1 MDEAV
6 LHDLSHKMGGRFKL
20 TALVQKRL
28 LELMRED
35 SPVIKEKSG
44 GRPVSLVIQE
54 VARGRL
60 QLVSTDGTPIGPGPE
75 QLAAMAAAAA
85 EEAPV
90 EESPTEAET
99 EPEED
104 EAEEQTAED
113 EGE

>member
-1 MDEAV
+1 MDEAI

-35 SPVIKEKSG
+35 SPVIKENSG
-44 GRPVSLVIQE
+44 GRPVRMVIEE

-60 QLVSTDGTPIGPGPE
+60 QLVRADGTPIGPGPE

-85 EEAPV
+85 EEAPD
-90 EESPTEAET
+90 EESPAETEAE
-99 EPEED
+99 PEGDEVEEQAA
-104 EAEEQTAED
+104 EAEEE
-113 EGE
+113 